1 MEQLPGSQII
11 GTFKFQVY
19 THCQFLIHRRKCYI
33 QLVNRYL
40 MLSTVTTCSIYR
52 IISKTTILNQYT
64 RITWEKNTVNPPVSG
79 LDMRHVHP
87 VGLILVG
94 MGHASGFLELHD
106 ENILPQRV
114 CEKKT
119 LSHNQSQAVH
129 LYNWR
134 LGGVKLAFSCERITC

>member
-1 MEQLPGSQII
+1 
-11 GTFKFQVY
+11 
-19 THCQFLIHRRKCYI
+19 
-33 QLVNRYL
+33 

-114 CEKKT
+114 CEKK
-119 LSHNQSQAVH
+119 H
-129 LYNWR
+129 
-134 LGGVKLAFSCERITC
+134 

>member
-1 MEQLPGSQII
+1 MIFQQTIFDYRRVYIMEQLPGSQII

-114 CEKKT
+114 CEKK
-119 LSHNQSQAVH
+119 H
-129 LYNWR
+129 
-134 LGGVKLAFSCERITC
+134 